1 MHILTCS
8 VILGGYPSVD
18 ISLVRFWECL
28 GSRNG
33 VDVVDVVDVAGA
45 DVETR
50 QEIFEQL
57 LPEET
62 FVDRRLMTEAGAWCI
77 EYWVKK
83 YRHLYWLLYDLN
95 AIIYWWFP
103 HVSNMCSYIRN
114 MCYSWM
120 ISNWQ
125 MFFFGGETTK
135 QMRVGRMLGNLYLT
149 VSLSMRMER

>member
-1 MHILTCS
+1 
-8 VILGGYPSVD
+8 
-18 ISLVRFWECL
+18 
-28 GSRNG
+28 
-33 VDVVDVVDVAGA
+33 
-45 DVETR
+45 
-50 QEIFEQL
+50 
-57 LPEET
+57 
-62 FVDRRLMTEAGAWCI
+62 LMTEAGAWCI

-95 AIIYWWFP
+95 AIIDWWFP

-120 ISNWQ
+120 NSNWQ